1 MSKTKFCPEC
11 GYTMDIDER
20 LCPECGAEVENPA
33 AATPV
38 AKEPVGSVSS
48 AGSEAPEARV
58 FGTGSRNNISGSVNT
73 STTNTNTSH
82 MNTNIQTSS
91 VDNSSVVNNTTIVM
105 EGKKTPEFC
114 EVCGSPFEGKHARC
128 PRCGKMICFD
138 CKVKGKNRC
147 VECEKKA
154 VNEYRMAFQQLLLT
168 TNGNIGAAGRQMM
181 NQKARDLD
189 VEDVKAG
196 IEKELME
203 EYGPA
208 PRAEQPTVVPNK
220 AKAMGAAGSSTSV
233 GSKGDVF
240 VSLPPAKGGGGLK
253 WLVLVVLI
261 AVGAGVFFLLGRGG
275 SSEEQTVA
283 PEVVE
288 QPVAPV
294 TSPAKP
300 APTAAPTSQPTPKAQ
315 PTPAATPDPKPVQ
328 AAKPAAPK
336 RDANYDAGMA
346 AYNKGDGLEAI
357 SKFKASGS
365 AEANYML
372 GVIYEKGCGNVGA
385 NAMMARSFY
394 KKAANQGHAE
404 AKAKL

>member
-1 MSKTKFCPEC
+1 
-11 GYTMDIDER
+11 MDIDER